1 MSTPRHTY
9 NTLPPRPEYISK
21 VLKALSKNG
30 NLTESE
36 IVAKSGLTKTQAL
49 CALVELIKLGN
60 VIKIDDTKF
69 YTLTN
74 TNKE

>member
-1 MSTPRHTY
+1 MSIPRHTY

-21 VLKALSKNG
+21 VLKALSRNG
-30 NLTESE
+30 NLTEVE

-49 CALVELIKLGN
+49 CALVELMKQGH
-60 VIKIDDTKF
+60 VSKVDDTKF

-74 TNKE
+74 TQED